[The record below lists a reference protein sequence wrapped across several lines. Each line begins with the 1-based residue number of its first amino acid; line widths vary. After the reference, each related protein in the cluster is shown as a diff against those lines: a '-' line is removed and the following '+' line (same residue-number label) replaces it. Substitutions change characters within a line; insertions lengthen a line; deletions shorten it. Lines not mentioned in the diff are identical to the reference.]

1 MNKFSVLILVVTAMA
16 WSASSNA
23 AYQSQTL
30 IRYSNGLIQTLP
42 AVTVPEYLIYAPGQK
57 TPTKIS
63 NAALL
68 YDKRNP
74 LPPLTVMGANYG
86 FMANGTMVT
95 VSESG
100 SLYYKG
106 KIPYQ
111 PSLNGG
117 NYFINKGTNELITI
131 DSEGYFNATGKIAT
145 NLRIL
150 GGNFYIDQAGIM
162 TTIKHSGMAPGNP
175 LGQVTQKDGWNFNDV
190 VKAGGNF
197 MVKTDGTI
205 IAIDSQTGFFSDPQ
219 KVDSYPMQLGG
230 NYFIG
235 QDRILYTVS
244 SKGQV
249 QKWQLVN
256 GEMKTFGYS
265 YMIDQ
270 DGDFIFVDGEGIPH
284 TSLVNVSTTGIE
296 SKVVTRITNKIDQ
309 YLSFTRRTE

>member
-1 MNKFSVLILVVTAMA
+1 MKKIPVLFLVLTALVMTA
-16 WSASSNA
+16 SANA

-30 IRYSNGLIQTLP
+30 IRFSNGLIQTLP
-42 AVTVPEYLIYAPGQK
+42 AVTVPEYLIYVPGQK

-74 LPPLTVMGANYG
+74 LPPMTVMGANYG
-86 FMANGTMVT
+86 FMSNGVLVT

-106 KIPYQ
+106 KISYQ
-111 PSLNGG
+111 PSQNGG
-117 NYFINKGTNELITI
+117 NYFINKGTNEVITI

-150 GGNFYIDQAGIM
+150 GGNFYIDQAGTL
-162 TTIKHSGMAPGNP
+162 TTIKHSGIAPGNP
-175 LGQVTQKDGWNFNDV
+175 IGQVTQKDGWNFNDV

-205 IAIDSQTGFFSDPQ
+205 IAIDSETGFFTDAQ

-235 QDRILYTVS
+235 QDHILYTVS
-244 SKGQV
+244 NKGLV
-249 QKWQLVN
+249 RKWQLIN

-265 YMIDQ
+265 YMIDA
-270 DGDFIFVDGEGIPH
+270 DGDFIFVDGNGNPH

-296 SKVVTRITNKIDQ
+296 SKVVTKITNKIDQ